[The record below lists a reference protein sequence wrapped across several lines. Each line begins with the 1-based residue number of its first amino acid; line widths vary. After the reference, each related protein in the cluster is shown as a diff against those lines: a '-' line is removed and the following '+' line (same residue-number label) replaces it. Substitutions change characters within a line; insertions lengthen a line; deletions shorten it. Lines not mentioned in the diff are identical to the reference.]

1 MNIAIL
7 KLLTHSES
15 GIITRRENDTLII
28 SGFRNDVDLEALQAE
43 LETSWLELA
52 RQEATNRVKAALT
65 VATESLR
72 PADFTDLNVKLQLGR
87 ITPEGRQTL
96 NDYYDTLD
104 ALEQEAAAL
113 QTAIAQADS
122 VHALNSIPWPEWV
135 GWEPLPVRFL
145 LLAESPKAEPPK
157 PEPVQPDLPESG
169 SAQPEPVKPDPID
182 LEDKT

>member
-1 MNIAIL
+1 MNTIIA
-7 KLLTHSES
+7 KLLPHSES
-15 GIITRRENDTLII
+15 GIVSRQDNDTLTI
-28 SGFRNDVDLEALQAE
+28 SGLRKDVDIKALQAE

-52 RQEATNRVKAALT
+52 RQEATNRVKAAL
-65 VATESLR
+65 AAANDKLR
-72 PADFTDLNVKLQLGR
+72 PADLVDLMAKLQLGR

-96 NDYYDTLD
+96 NEYYDKLD

-135 GWEPLPVRFL
+135 GWEALPSGFR
-145 LLAESPKAEPPK
+145 LLAESPKPEPPK